1 MEGKLHQAN
10 ENRKRRMMHQNGPS
24 NAQKYRSNS
33 PRGFSPRHN
42 KPPISTFRPN
52 FTNNNG
58 GHPKPEGHNNN
69 NNHPNG
75 NNNNLNTALRTGSNA
90 VPVN

>member
-1 MEGKLHQAN
+1 MEGKLHKAN

-33 PRGFSPRHN
+33 PGGFSPRHN

-52 FTNNNG
+52 FTNNN
-58 GHPKPEGHNNN
+58 
-69 NNHPNG
+69 
-75 NNNNLNTALRTGSNA
+75 
-90 VPVN
+90 